1 MHLSSAPFDRDRDL
15 VVDLSSTVL
24 GVRQF
29 IHCHFLGNQEFV
41 ILHALGALLRCV
53 LDWLASYMCSHGRA
67 SLFTS
72 RASELGGNLDF
83 TVTKA
88 RVALQVIIVAYF
100 TNPHA
105 PGPGHLGSNSLLA
118 MLFQQEVSQIREMLL
133 RKVIFV
139 QLALFQIEFYG
150 LG

>member
-1 MHLSSAPFDRDRDL
+1 
-15 VVDLSSTVL
+15 
-24 GVRQF
+24 
-29 IHCHFLGNQEFV
+29 
-41 ILHALGALLRCV
+41 
-53 LDWLASYMCSHGRA
+53 MCSHGRA
-67 SLFTS
+67 SLFAS

-100 TNPHA
+100 TNPQA

-118 MLFQQEVSQIREMLL
+118 MLFQQEVSQIGEMLL